1 MLNRLTFRFAA
12 ILSFL
17 FLAASP
23 SQSGQHA
30 TESTDPAPIFLQRA
44 AMIVTDLDASLAF
57 YQDVL
62 GLTLTSRSDYS
73 SENFR
78 TIFKVPEGVVTEF
91 ALLDAKDRQPRP
103 IGLVEI
109 DGVTSNV
116 EANRTSAPAIVFG
129 TEDMDG
135 IYARAK
141 EAKIEIQLDPSP
153 LIGFSGDPIG
163 REMSM
168 YDPDGVRVILFEI
181 DS

>member
-1 MLNRLTFRFAA
+1 MFKRIALFSASACLCLGLT
-12 ILSFL
+12 
-17 FLAASP
+17 LAP
-23 SQSGQHA
+23 SHSAEHA
-30 TESTDPAPIFLQRA
+30 RADTDPAPIFLQRA
-44 AMIVTDLDASLAF
+44 SMIVTDLDASLGF

-78 TIFKVPEGVVTEF
+78 TIFNVPEGSASEF
-91 ALLDAKDRQPRP
+91 ALLDAKDRQARP

-109 DGVTSNV
+109 DGVTSDIN
-116 EANRTSAPAIVFG
+116 ANRVSAPALIFG

-141 EAKIEIQLDPSP
+141 DAKVEIQLAPAP

-181 DS
+181 NP

>member
-1 MLNRLTFRFAA
+1 
-12 ILSFL
+12 
-17 FLAASP
+17 
-23 SQSGQHA
+23 
-30 TESTDPAPIFLQRA
+30 
-44 AMIVTDLDASLAF
+44 MIVSDLDASLAF

-78 TIFKVPEGVVTEF
+78 TIFNVTEGTATEF

-109 DGVTSNV
+109 DGVTSDV
-116 EANRTSAPAIVFG
+116 AANRTSAPALVFG

-135 IYARAK
+135 IYARAQ
-141 EAKIEIQLDPSP
+141 EAKVEIQLAPSP

-181 DS
+181 ES

>member
-1 MLNRLTFRFAA
+1 MLNRLTLRLAA
-12 ILSFL
+12 FVSIFV
-17 FLAASP
+17 LAASP
-23 SQSGQHA
+23 SHSGQHA
-30 TESTDPAPIFLQRA
+30 SETKDPAPIFLQRA

-78 TIFKVPEGVVTEF
+78 IIFNVPKGVTTEF
-91 ALLDAKDRQPRP
+91 ALLDAKDRQARP

-109 DGVTSNV
+109 DGVTSDVN
-116 EANRTSAPAIVFG
+116 ANRISAPAIVFG
-129 TEDMDG
+129 TENMDG
-135 IYARAK
+135 IYARAQ
-141 EAKIEIQLDPSP
+141 EAKVEIQLKPAP

>member
-1 MLNRLTFRFAA
+1 MFKRFALFVIP
-12 ILSFL
+12 ILGFAA
-17 FLAASP
+17 LALSP
-23 SQSGQHA
+23 AQSGQHA
-30 TESTDPAPIFLQRA
+30 TQSKDPAPIFLQRA

-73 SENFR
+73 TPNFR
-78 TIFKVPEGVVTEF
+78 TIFNVPEGTASEF
-91 ALLDAKDRQPRP
+91 ALLDAKDRQARP

-109 DGVTSNV
+109 DGVTSDV
-116 EANRTSAPAIVFG
+116 DANRTGAPAIVFG

-135 IYARAK
+135 IYARAQDA
-141 EAKIEIQLDPSP
+141 EIEIQLEPSP
-153 LIGFSGDPIG
+153 LISFSGDPIG

-181 DS
+181 NP